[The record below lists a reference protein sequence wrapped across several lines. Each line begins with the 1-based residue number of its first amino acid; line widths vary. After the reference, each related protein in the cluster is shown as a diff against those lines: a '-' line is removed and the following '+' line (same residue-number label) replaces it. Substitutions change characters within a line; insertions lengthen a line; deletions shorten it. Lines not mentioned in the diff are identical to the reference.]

1 MVALLAS
8 SQPSEIGQ
16 AMAAVYGF
24 RIHTMEPHV
33 QRSQEY
39 LQIEDV
45 SAAGGEVDAFD
56 QIRKE
61 LLDLQS
67 DATQIGYPT
76 YYVSKE
82 NEDERDARLKNKE
95 MPYFQV
101 MKVDVTGRVIEVTV
115 ETGKE
120 ADHDALV
127 SRDGTHEPIKNKAA
141 VRRST
146 VILIFPKK
154 GSMALMVSEV
164 RGRNYAGELLIEWL
178 TRRAQRA
185 VVSVDAKNN
194 RKEDPWL
201 NWKLT
206 PQIDGQRLDGI
217 LNGSADH
224 TLRLKRRTV
233 TPAGTRASYDLELVQ
248 FGLKK
253 SPLSSLVKVLT
264 DMAAR
269 AGKGTAD
276 HRRAEATKDVI
287 SLVDANV
294 AGLDFTDAEL
304 SFKENGKTQTVNS
317 ETIEQLFVYPLGLGR
332 PSVTDLKAAATPV
345 VQRIG
350 PGLGIQ
356 TNLSVQ
362 P

>member
-1 MVALLAS
+1 
-8 SQPSEIGQ
+8 
-16 AMAAVYGF
+16 MAAVYGF
-24 RIHTMEPHV
+24 RVHTMEPHV

-39 LQIEDV
+39 LSIEDV

-56 QIRKE
+56 QVHKALLE
-61 LLDLQS
+61 LQAAS
-67 DATQIGYPT
+67 TQVGYPT
-76 YYVSKE
+76 FYVDQQH
-82 NEDERDARLKNKE
+82 EDDRDARLAGKE
-95 MPYFQV
+95 LPYFQV
-101 MKVDVTGRVIEVTV
+101 TQVDMTGRVIEVTV

-141 VRRST
+141 VRTST

-154 GSMALMVSEV
+154 GTMALMVSEV
-164 RGRNYAGELLIEWL
+164 RGRNYAGEFLFQWL

-185 VVSVDAKNN
+185 VVTIDAKGN
-194 RKEDPWL
+194 RKEDAWL
-201 NWKLT
+201 NWKLV
-206 PQIDGQRLDGI
+206 PQIDGNRLDGI
-217 LNGSADH
+217 LSGSADH
-224 TLRLKRRTV
+224 TLRLRRRTV
-233 TPAGTRASYDLELVQ
+233 SAAGTRSSYDLELVQ

-253 SPLSSLVKVLT
+253 SPLTSLVKVLT
-264 DMAAR
+264 DMAGR
-269 AGKGTAD
+269 AGKGTAEN
-276 HRRAEATKDVI
+276 RRKEAAKDVI
-287 SLVDANV
+287 SLVDADV
-294 AGLDFTDAEL
+294 AGLDFTEAEL

-317 ETIEQLFVYPLGLGR
+317 ETIEQLFVYPLGVGR
-332 PSVTDLKAAATPV
+332 PSLTDLKAKATPV